1 LPVRERYFQQSMTR
15 VATTRR
21 AGGGSQ

>member
-1 LPVRERYFQQSMTR
+1 MGIFVYALPP

-21 AGGGSQ
+21 AGGKNPENI